1 MKSLKKCVKCGRYTM
16 RETDGEPEGKTEG
29 ETNVNCAKA
38 KCVDAKCGGETRA
51 AHPPKYSP
59 VDKYASYR
67 RKEKYG

>member
-1 MKSLKKCVKCGRYTM
+1 MKSLRKCVKCGLYTM
-16 RETDGEPEGKTEG
+16 NDANVKC
-29 ETNVNCAKA
+29 TN
-38 KCVDAKCGGETRA
+38 AKCGGETRA